1 MIGEGNAAHLHPYA
15 IVVIHAAEHLTEV
28 VRIDL
33 VGDPREVL
41 HAISWSPVI
50 SLQCKHLAKMSAH
63 KKTEFEFKILTCN

>member
-41 HAISWSPVI
+41 HTVSWSPVI
-50 SLQCKHLAKMSAH
+50 SLQCNILSAH
-63 KKTEFEFKILTCN
+63 KKKGFEFKILTCN